1 VSANC
6 RWSAP
11 TTCRVS
17 NLAKGLSQWVMP
29 HAFGQGDTGW
39 RASMHTWSARIPPYV
54 PPRLANIAHPKV
66 TDVGQAWRILL
77 GCITHP
83 IGPGPSTSKCDSAL
97 PNFPRHFPLSG
108 YPRFSKTGDLLK
120 RYVKHRWHFSTSD
133 AHVSAATTP
142 IVQLVTFVPACLRCT
157 FSFWDFG
164 HHMCTCQCL

>member
-1 VSANC
+1 MQTVGGRRRPRVECPTLRRDYLSGLC
-6 RWSAP
+6 RMRLGKETPGGGRPCAVEC
-11 TTCRVS
+11 T
-17 NLAKGLSQWVMP
+17 
-29 HAFGQGDTGW
+29 
-39 RASMHTWSARIPPYV
+39 HTPYV

-97 PNFPRHFPLSG
+97 PHFPRHFPFSG

-133 AHVSAATTP
+133 THVSAATTP
-142 IVQLVTFVPACLRCT
+142 IVQLVTFVPACSPCT